1 MARSPCR
8 QAATT
13 IVLPCIPEGVQ
24 AMPNLL
30 GCVERLRYSD
40 HDVADVDKFPEFA
53 RQVYL
58 DSVGTGPF
66 GIQFYNQSSGQPDW
80 PTPEF

>member
-8 QAATT
+8 QDATT
-13 IVLPCIPEGVQ
+13 IVLPHIPEGVQ
-24 AMPNLL
+24 ATPNLL
-30 GCVERLRYSD
+30 GCMERLRYSD

-66 GIQFYNQSSGQPDW
+66 GDPILQPNNGQPDW